1 MQYLGIPVAALAAWI
16 FGAIWYSVLGKQWQA
31 ALERDPGECKGGRQM
46 PFKPMIVSF
55 LAELVM
61 AGVLFHIL
69 NHASVVGWQW
79 GLGSGVEIGVGLLAM
94 VTVVNNVFPGRRKT
108 LTLIDSAHWVG
119 VAAIMGA
126 VLGAFA

>member
-16 FGAIWYSVLGKQWQA
+16 FGAIWYGVLGRQWQA
-31 ALERDPGECKGGRQM
+31 ALGMNPDECKERKM
-46 PFKPMIVSF
+46 PLKPMIVSF

-61 AGVLFHIL
+61 AGVLFHVL
-69 NHASVVGWQW
+69 NHASVVGWKW

-94 VTVVNNVFPGRRKT
+94 VTVVNNVFPGRKKM
-108 LTLIDSAHWVG
+108 LTVIDSAHWVG